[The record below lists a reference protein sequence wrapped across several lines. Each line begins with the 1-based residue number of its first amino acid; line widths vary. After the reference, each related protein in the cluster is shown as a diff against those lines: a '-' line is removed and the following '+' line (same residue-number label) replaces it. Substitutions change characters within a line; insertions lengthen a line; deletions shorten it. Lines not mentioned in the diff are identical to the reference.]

1 MPELTLVIGTR
12 NYSSWSLRPW
22 LLLRHL
28 GLDFD
33 ERLIHLDT
41 PEFAGEVAGVS
52 PSRRVPVLLHGKVA
66 VWESLA
72 ICEYVSELAGGRG
85 WPADASDR
93 AHARALAA
101 EMHAGFAALREGC
114 PMNIRARNRRVAM
127 TDALARDLERVGEI
141 WSHCR
146 LAHASR
152 GPWLFGEYS
161 AADAMFAPVA
171 LRILTY
177 GLALPAAAT
186 GYQQTVLAD
195 PQLCEWTDAAAIE
208 GVVVA
213 ADEAGVPA

>member
-28 GLDFD
+28 GLDFG

-52 PSRRVPVLLHGKVA
+52 PNRRVPVLLHGKVV

-72 ICEYVSELAGGRG
+72 ICEYVSELAGGKG
-85 WPADASDR
+85 WPADAADR
-93 AHARALAA
+93 AHARAIAA
-101 EMHAGFAALREGC
+101 EMHAGFGALREDC
-114 PMNIRARNRRVAM
+114 PMNIRARNRRVVM

-141 WSHCR
+141 WTRCR

-177 GLALPAAAT
+177 GLALPSGAT
-186 GYQQTVLAD
+186 GYQQTVLED

-208 GVVVA
+208 GVIVA
-213 ADEAGVPA
+213 ADEAGVPG